1 MSLFPF
7 RNEEN
12 RYYFRDL
19 FILSGVILFGIFLAE
34 LIHFRQNS
42 DFHLVDRILVYFY
55 YTVPLFILFLALSY
69 FYRNK
74 RNLETGRLKSSIR
87 YRLSLSFLFVA
98 ILPSIPIFFLSSNII
113 GKVFEGFYGLDIAQA
128 LDSGDYFIRKE
139 LAGEKKDLIEKAKLL
154 RNLVL
159 QERPNAHV
167 LTERSNQLDLITNP
181 NYYVGWH
188 ENHTLMLES
197 RTLKIPMTDAGQFI
211 DSEEKGIQENINVQP
226 NSAYYL
232 LKIQAKDPSKYLIL
246 GKRIFSG
253 EEEKAYA
260 LWNTR
265 RNYLAANLAKEK
277 LPYEIRLTVSLITIF
292 TFLLSIIFSLVFAR
306 KISRPIIDLA
316 NATQKVSLGDTDIN
330 LPLTE
335 GGEIGALVESF
346 NQMVK
351 DLKSKNEELMHS
363 QRIAAWKEVAQ
374 RMAHEIKNPL
384 TPIQLSAE
392 RIRRKL
398 NTSVPENFQ
407 EIVTKGTE
415 TIIGQVKI
423 LEHLVNEF
431 SEFARMPAP
440 RLINQHLE
448 PVVLESAKLF
458 EHSPGI
464 QIELN
469 LGKNL
474 PEIFLDKKLFQG
486 IMNNLFKNAV
496 EAIEKRKAK
505 EESSSLVGKIRITTK
520 LDRRI
525 MRRSVVLLVEDNG
538 IGISPDYRSKVF
550 EPYYSTKDEHT
561 SGIGLAIV
569 QKTVIDHNGHI
580 SVDSSELGGCK
591 FRIELPVA

>member
-1 MSLFPF
+1 MNWFPF

-12 RYYFRDL
+12 RYYIRDL
-19 FILSGVILFGIFLAE
+19 FILTGVIFFGILLAE
-34 LIHFRQNS
+34 SIHFRHSQ
-42 DFHLVDRILVYFY
+42 DFNFVDRIPVYVY
-55 YTVPLFILFLALSY
+55 YTVPLFTLFLALSY

-87 YRLSLSFLFVA
+87 YRLSLSFLFIA
-98 ILPSIPIFFLSSNII
+98 ILPSIPIFFLSSNVI

-128 LDSGDYFIRKE
+128 LDGGYYFIQKE
-139 LAGEKKDLIEKAKLL
+139 LDGEKKDLIEKAKLL
-154 RNLVL
+154 RNLVAKQNPSTHEL
-159 QERPNAHV
+159 IRRANE
-167 LTERSNQLDLITNP
+167 LGLITNP
-181 NYYVGWH
+181 NYYIGWH
-188 ENHTLMLES
+188 ENNALALES
-197 RTLKIPMTDAGQFI
+197 RTLKGTFPENDFTESGT
-211 DSEEKGIQENINVQP
+211 EGIREALSVQQNVC
-226 NSAYYL
+226 YYF
-232 LKIQAKDPSKYLIL
+232 LKIPSQNSSRYLIL
-246 GKRIFSG
+246 GKKVFLG
-253 EEEKAYA
+253 EEEKAFS

-265 RNYLAANLAKEK
+265 KNYQAANLAKEK

-292 TFLLSIIFSLVFAR
+292 TFLLSIFFSLVFAR

-316 NATQKVSLGDTDIN
+316 NATQKVSLGDTDIH
-330 LPLTE
+330 LPITE
-335 GGEIGALVESF
+335 GGEIGALMESF

-351 DLKSKNEELMHS
+351 DLKSKNEELMHT

-398 NTSVPENFQ
+398 NSSVPENFQ

-415 TIIGQVKI
+415 TIVGQVKI

-440 RLINQHLE
+440 KLINQNLE
-448 PVVLESAKLF
+448 PVVMESAKLF

-469 LGKNL
+469 FAKNL

-496 EAIEKRKAK
+496 EAIEKRKIK
-505 EESSSLVGKIRITTK
+505 EEKPNLSGKIRITTK
-520 LDRRI
+520 LERRI

-538 IGISPDYRSKVF
+538 IGISSEYRSKIF

-569 QKTVIDHNGHI
+569 QKTVIDHSGHI

-591 FRIELPVA
+591 FRIEIPVA